1 MLLPIIE
8 LDMTQK
14 NKVYTLPQATFSG
27 EDNVYTIRLKPVNG
41 DLDYDWTD
49 KVAIIVFSAVP
60 DLPKPLDVTDG
71 VVSMLVNSAWV
82 TAGLNRIQLNIY
94 GTDGSIFNEHAP
106 IVEWYV
112 RQSLP
117 VTDPP
122 PERVN
127 LIAHLLGQVTTT
139 VDSLATVETT
149 CTDAAS
155 AAAQSAEDADEDAVS
170 AASALSQTLEAI
182 GETIAPLGVDGK
194 VPIENIPATAIT
206 KNVIITDEAE
216 RATIEVEQNDIASLV
231 EMINGELTVV
241 KAWQLMGEDKT
252 DMDNWI
258 VCGTSY
264 AVQAGSAAQAT
275 AATNADKIDGWHIW
289 GGTQAQYDAL
299 VIEDKTIYV
308 VIP

>member
-8 LDMTQK
+8 LDMTKK
-14 NKVYTLPQATFSG
+14 NLVYQLPQAAFSG
-27 EDNVYTIRLKPVNG
+27 EDNAYTIRLKPI
-41 DLDYDWTD
+41 DYDWAGKTTT
-49 KVAIIVFSAVP
+49 IVWSPVNAESP
-60 DLPKPLDVTDG
+60 QLDVTDG
-71 VVSMLVNSAWV
+71 VVSMLINSAWI
-82 TAGLNRIQLNIY
+82 TAGTNRIQLNIY
-94 GTDGSIFNEHAP
+94 STDGVLHEQAP

-117 VTDPP
+117 ATDPA
-122 PERVN
+122 PERVD
-127 LIAHLLGQVTTT
+127 LMADLLGQVTTT
-139 VDSLATVETT
+139 VDSLATVETA

-155 AAAQSAEDADEDAVS
+155 AAAQSAEDADEDAAS

-206 KNVIITDEAE
+206 KNVVITDEAE

-231 EMINGELTVV
+231 EMVNGEQTVV
-241 KAWQLMGEDKT
+241 KAWQLMGADKT
-252 DMDNWI
+252 DMSNWI

-289 GGTQAQYDAL
+289 SGTQAQYDAL
-299 VIEDKTIYV
+299 VIEANTLYV
-308 VIP
+308 VTP